1 MASESKIQ
9 DEMMVL
15 YRLIRA
21 DTKTSFLR
29 KGSESKRPDEMMVL
43 YRLNERTQSHLF

>member
-1 MASESKIQ
+1 MMVIYRLIRADTKPSFLTMQSKSKSQ

-21 DTKTSFLR
+21 DAKPSFSNDG
-29 KGSESKRPDEMMVL
+29 K
-43 YRLNERTQSHLF
+43 

>member
-1 MASESKIQ
+1 MMVIYRLIRADTKPSFLTRQSKSKSQ

-21 DTKTSFLR
+21 DTKPSFLTM
-29 KGSESKRPDEMMVL
+29 GSDSKR
-43 YRLNERTQSHLF
+43 

>member
-1 MASESKIQ
+1 MMVIYRLIRADTKPSFLTMQSKSKSQ

-21 DTKTSFLR
+21 DKKPPFLTI
-29 KGSESKRPDEMMVL
+29 GSESKR
-43 YRLNERTQSHLF
+43 